1 MEDTGEGPI
10 TSQLDEHASGRSISG
25 AIEGSRSTQ
34 ALLDSLDSLDP
45 THSPKAS
52 LTRSRG
58 SEIPALAASSMA
70 SSDEIGGLCEAGED
84 E

>member
-1 MEDTGEGPI
+1 VRVRSPRSLTNTRLEGV
-10 TSQLDEHASGRSISG
+10 SAGQ
-25 AIEGSRSTQ
+25 SRGVVQRKPCS
-34 ALLDSLDSLDP
+34 ARLDSLDSLDP

>member
-1 MEDTGEGPI
+1 MENTSEGPI
-10 TSQLDEHASGRSISG
+10 TSQLDEHASGTTVSG
-25 AIEGSRSTQ
+25 ANESSLPTQ
-34 ALLDSLDSLDP
+34 ARLDWLDW
-45 THSPKAS
+45 THSPRAS

-70 SSDEIGGLCEAGED
+70 SSDEIGELCEAGKD

>member
-1 MEDTGEGPI
+1 VRVRSPRSLTNTRLEGV
-10 TSQLDEHASGRSISG
+10 SAGQ
-25 AIEGSRSTQ
+25 SRGVVQRKPCS
-34 ALLDSLDSLDP
+34 ARLDSLDP